1 MPPLSG
7 RRPLSDQSSP
17 TEGHL
22 VLEIVTDSPEETRE
36 VGAIMARNALPGHV
50 YLLVGDLGAGKT
62 CLTQGI
68 LRGLGGNEY
77 ARSPT
82 FVLTAEYEG
91 RLRLYHFDLYRL
103 ESGDEL
109 LDLGIDEYFE
119 AGGVCVV
126 EWADRFREW
135 LPADTLDVRISSPGE
150 SRRRFSFSGPRG
162 TYGRLMRELASAKSV
177 APA

>member
-1 MPPLSG
+1 M
-7 RRPLSDQSSP
+7 
-17 TEGHL
+17 
-22 VLEIVTDSPEETRE
+22 LEIVTDSPEDTRE
-36 VGAIMARNALPGHV
+36 LGAVMAKNAIPGHV

-103 ESGDEL
+103 ESGFEL
-109 LDLGIDEYFE
+109 LDLGIDEYLE

-135 LPADTLDVRISSPGE
+135 LPHAALDVSISSLGPL
-150 SRRRFSFSGPRG
+150 RRRFVFSGPRE
-162 TYGRLMRELASAKSV
+162 TYGGLMEELASAASGAAV
-177 APA
+177 QG

>member
-1 MPPLSG
+1 M
-7 RRPLSDQSSP
+7 
-17 TEGHL
+17 
-22 VLEIVTDSPEETRE
+22 LEIVTDSPEATRD
-36 VGAIMARNALPGHV
+36 VGAVMARNAVPGHV
-50 YLLVGDLGAGKT
+50 YLLAGDLGAGKT

-68 LRGLGGNEY
+68 LRGLGGKEY

-103 ESGDEL
+103 ESGSEF
-109 LDLGIDEYFE
+109 LDLGIDEYLE

-135 LPADTLDVRISSPGE
+135 LPSDALDVSIDSLGE
-150 SRRRFSFSGPRG
+150 SRRRFVFSGPRER
-162 TYGRLMRELASAKSV
+162 YGGLMRELASV
-177 APA
+177 ASGAAVHGGLCSF

>member
-1 MPPLSG
+1 M
-7 RRPLSDQSSP
+7 
-17 TEGHL
+17 
-22 VLEIVTDSPEETRE
+22 LEIVNDSPEETRE
-36 VGAIMARNALPGHV
+36 LGAVMAKNAIPGHV

-103 ESGDEL
+103 ESGFEL
-109 LDLGIDEYFE
+109 LDLGIDEYLE

-126 EWADRFREW
+126 EWADQFREW
-135 LPADTLDVRISSPGE
+135 LPHDALDVRISSLGE
-150 SRRRFSFSGPRG
+150 SRRRFVFSGPRE
-162 TYGRLMRELASAKSV
+162 TYGGLVRELTSASSCAAV
-177 APA
+177 QG

>member
-1 MPPLSG
+1 
-7 RRPLSDQSSP
+7 
-17 TEGHL
+17 
-22 VLEIVTDSPEETRE
+22 
-36 VGAIMARNALPGHV
+36 MAKNALPGHV
-50 YLLVGDLGAGKT
+50 YLLMGDLGAGKT

-68 LRGLGGNEY
+68 LRGLGGTGY

-103 ESGDEL
+103 ESGAEL
-109 LDLGIDEYFE
+109 LDLGVDEYME

-135 LPADTLDVRISSPGE
+135 LPVDALEVRIDSLCE
-150 SRRRFSFSGPRG
+150 SRRRLVFSGSCQ
-162 TYGRLMRELASAKSV
+162 TYGSLMRELASAASG
-177 APA
+177 AAAQGRQCNC

>member
-1 MPPLSG
+1 MTG
-7 RRPLSDQSSP
+7 SP
-17 TEGHL
+17 
-22 VLEIVTDSPEETRE
+22 DDTRE
-36 VGAIMARNALPGHV
+36 VGAIMARNAFPGHV

-103 ESGDEL
+103 ESGSEL
-109 LDLGIDEYFE
+109 LDLGIDEYLD

-135 LPADTLDVRISSPGE
+135 LPSDALDVGISSLSE
-150 SRRRFSFSGPRG
+150 SRRRFVFSGPRAI
-162 TYGRLMRELASAKSV
+162 YGGLLCELASAASG
-177 APA
+177 AAA

>member
-1 MPPLSG
+1 M
-7 RRPLSDQSSP
+7 
-17 TEGHL
+17 
-22 VLEIVTDSPEETRE
+22 LEVVTGSPEETRE
-36 VGAIMARNALPGHV
+36 VGAIMARNAMPGHV

-68 LRGLGGNEY
+68 LMGLGGNEY

-103 ESGDEL
+103 ESASEL
-109 LDLGIDEYFE
+109 LDLGIDEYLE
-119 AGGVCVV
+119 AGGVCVI

-135 LPADTLDVRISSPGE
+135 LPAGALDVSIGSLGE
-150 SRRRFSFSGPRG
+150 SRRRFVFSGPRS
-162 TYGRLMRELASAKSV
+162 TYGGLMRELASAASG

>member
-1 MPPLSG
+1 MTASL
-7 RRPLSDQSSP
+7 
-17 TEGHL
+17 T
-22 VLEIVTDSPEETRE
+22 IVTASAGDTRR
-36 VGAIMARNALPGHV
+36 VGHVIGEQAQPGDV
-50 YLLVGDLGAGKT
+50 YLLTGPLGAGKT

-103 ESGDEL
+103 ESGFEL
-109 LDLGIDEYFE
+109 LDLGIDEYLE

-135 LPADTLDVRISSPGE
+135 LPHDALDVSISSLGP
-150 SRRRFSFSGPRG
+150 SRRQFVFSGPRE
-162 TYGRLMRELASAKSV
+162 TYGGLLSKLASAASGTAV
-177 APA
+177 QG